1 MAPRGARGSAVS
13 AKEPE
18 VVARPDLE
26 AVLADE
32 KTKELIEEYEA
43 EAKTRTFTGWW
54 DHAVTVLAVA
64 TTLFALYYAAAG
76 AEIPLTG
83 FVLVPTFTML
93 GQTITTPQI
102 YVMLFLTAILV
113 LTFLLYPMHP
123 RFIKRVT
130 AVDLALVVASIAITA
145 YVFLNFE
152 TVIYRVN
159 SPNEWDF
166 TFGVIAIL
174 TVLEAGRRTIGWHLP
189 ALGLAAIAYAYFADF
204 MPGPFHGPPK
214 NLDDIVSNQYLGLD
228 GMLGTPLQV
237 AATFIILFTIYG
249 AILDYTGAGKFYV
262 DLAFALTGRRPTGA
276 ARTVTVASFL
286 LGTVSGSGVATT
298 VTLGSITY
306 PMLKKAGHD
315 RESSGAI
322 LSAGGI
328 GAVISPPVLGPAAFL
343 MAEILGISYLQ
354 VVIMAIMPTILY
366 YLGILLMIEV
376 DARRL
381 GAREIALD
389 APGFWA
395 LTARYWYQYTS
406 LFAIIAFL
414 IAGFSTITAVFWSII
429 VAIAVSYIR
438 RETALG
444 PAKLV
449 KALAA
454 GTKQVLPV
462 GATTAVAG
470 IAVGILLQTG
480 LGLKISSLILA
491 LGFGTLVATLV
502 VSGIV
507 LWVLG
512 LSLPI
517 TATYLVAV
525 PTVVPALITL
535 HVPPPAA
542 HMFVF
547 YYAVLSEVSPPVAL
561 SPFAAAAITGG
572 NPYKTMMLTWKYALP
587 CFLVPFMFTQPDGT
601 AILWTGV
608 SIPEA
613 VLASV
618 SAAVGITALVCGV
631 GGYLVRPTNL
641 VERGLLI
648 VGGVLLVAPGLLAD
662 VAGILLFAAAAL
674 SQFVRRYRATATA
687 AA

>member
-1 MAPRGARGSAVS
+1 MTGSP
-13 AKEPE
+13 EPE
-18 VVARPDLE
+18 VIARPDLD
-26 AVLADE
+26 AVLADD
-32 KTKELIEEYEA
+32 KTKELIEEYES

-54 DHAVTVLAVA
+54 DRLVTVLSVA

-76 AEIPLTG
+76 AEIPLTN
-83 FVLVPTFTML
+83 FVLVPSFRIL

-102 YVMLFLTAILV
+102 YVMLFLTAILI
-113 LTFLLYPMHP
+113 LTFVLYPMN
-123 RFIKRVT
+123 RRSIKHVT
-130 AVDLALVVASIAITA
+130 VVDLALIAASIAITA
-145 YVFLNFE
+145 YVFVGFDQ
-152 TVIYRVN
+152 VIYRVN
-159 SPNEWDF
+159 NPAPSDF
-166 TFGVIAIL
+166 VFGLVAIGL
-174 TVLEAGRRTIGWHLP
+174 VLEAGRRTIGWHLP

-204 MPGPFHGPPK
+204 MPGPFRGPPK
-214 NLDDIVSNQYLGLD
+214 DLDYIVSNQYLGLD

-262 DLAFALTGRRPTGA
+262 DLAFALTGKRPTGA

-298 VTLGSITY
+298 VTLGSIAY

-354 VVIMAIMPTILY
+354 VVIMAMMPTILY
-366 YLGILLMIEV
+366 YLGILLTIEI

-381 GAREIALD
+381 GARDIALD
-389 APGFWA
+389 APGFWE
-395 LTARYWYQYTS
+395 LTKRYWYQYTS
-406 LFAIIAFL
+406 LFAIIVFL

-438 RETALG
+438 RETS
-444 PAKLV
+444 LV
-449 KALAA
+449 PRRLVAALAA
-454 GTKQVLPV
+454 GTKQVV
-462 GATTAVAG
+462 SVAATTAVAG

-480 LGLKISSLILA
+480 LGLKISSLILE
-491 LGFGTLVATLV
+491 LGQHNLILTLV
-502 VSGIV
+502 VAGIV

-525 PTVVPALITL
+525 PTVVPALATL
-535 HVPPPAA
+535 NVPLPAA

-587 CFLVPFMFTQPDGT
+587 CFLVPFMFTQPDGL

-608 SIPEA
+608 GVPEA
-613 VLASV
+613 VVASV
-618 SAAVGITALVCGV
+618 SAAVGIVALVAGV
-631 GGYLVRPTNL
+631 GGYLLRPANL
-641 VERGLLI
+641 LERALLI
-648 VGGVLLVAPGLLAD
+648 VGGVLLVAPGTIAD
-662 VAGILLFAAAAL
+662 IAGLSLFAAATL
-674 SQFVRRYRATATA
+674 SQVVRARVASPAPA
-687 AA
+687 

>member
-1 MAPRGARGSAVS
+1 MT
-13 AKEPE
+13 EPE
-18 VVARPDLE
+18 VIARPDLE
-26 AVLADE
+26 AVLADD

-43 EAKTRTFTGWW
+43 EAKTRTFTGWP
-54 DHAVTVLAVA
+54 DKIITTLAVA
-64 TTLFALYYAAAG
+64 TTLFALYFAAAG
-76 AEIPLTG
+76 AEIPFTG
-83 FVLVPTFTML
+83 VVLVPSIRML

-102 YVMLFLTAILV
+102 YVMIFVTAILT
-113 LTFLLYPMHP
+113 LTFLIYPMHP
-123 RFIKRVT
+123 RFIKHVN
-130 AVDLALVVASIAITA
+130 VIDLAFVASSIAITA

-159 SPNEWDF
+159 NPNQWDF
-166 TFGVIAIL
+166 VFGVMAIV

-189 ALGLAAIAYAYFADF
+189 AIGIAAIAYAYFADF
-204 MPGPFHGPPK
+204 MPGPFRGPPK
-214 NLDDIVSNQYLGLD
+214 DLDYIVSNQYLGLD

-262 DLAFALTGRRPTGA
+262 DLAFALTGKRPTGA

-286 LGTVSGSGVATT
+286 LGTVSGSAVAPP
-298 VTLGSITY
+298 VTLGSIAY

-328 GAVISPPVLGPAAFL
+328 GAFISPPVLGPAAFL

-354 VVIMAIMPTILY
+354 VVVMAMMPTILY
-366 YLGILLMIEV
+366 YLGILLTIEI

-381 GAREIALD
+381 GARDIALD
-389 APGFWA
+389 APGFWE
-395 LTARYWYQYTS
+395 LTKRYWYQYTS

-414 IAGFSTITAVFWSII
+414 MAGFSTITAVFWSII

-438 RETALG
+438 KETSLV
-444 PAKLV
+444 PRKLV
-449 KALAA
+449 AALAA
-454 GTKQVLPV
+454 GTKQVV
-462 GATTAVAG
+462 SVAATTAVAG

-480 LGLKISSLILA
+480 LGLKISSLILE
-491 LGFGTLVATLV
+491 LGQHNLILTLV
-502 VSGIV
+502 VAGIV

-525 PTVVPALITL
+525 PTVVPALATL
-535 HVPPPAA
+535 NVPLPAA

-587 CFLVPFMFTQPDGT
+587 CFLVPFMFTQPDGL

-608 SIPEA
+608 GVPEA
-613 VLASV
+613 VVASV
-618 SAAVGITALVCGV
+618 SAAVGIVALVAGV
-631 GGYLVRPTNL
+631 GGYLLRPANL
-641 VERGLLI
+641 LQRVLLI
-648 VGGVLLVAPGLLAD
+648 VGGVLLVAPGVAADIAGLA
-662 VAGILLFAAAAL
+662 LFAVAAAWQL
-674 SQFVRRYRATATA
+674 LGRRRAATERVA
-687 AA
+687 V

>member
-1 MAPRGARGSAVS
+1 MSEGSL
-13 AKEPE
+13 EPE
-18 VVARPDLE
+18 VIARPDLE
-26 AVLADE
+26 AVLAED

-43 EAKTRTFTGWW
+43 EARTRTFTGWW
-54 DHAVTVLAVA
+54 DRLVTTLAVA
-64 TTLFALYYAAAG
+64 TTLFALYFAAAG
-76 AEIPLTG
+76 AEIPFTG
-83 FVLVPTFTML
+83 VVLVPSLRVL

-102 YVMLFLTAILV
+102 YVMIFLTAILV

-123 RFIKRVT
+123 RFIKRVN
-130 AVDLALVVASIAITA
+130 AIDLGFIGASIAITA

-159 SPNEWDF
+159 NPNEWDF
-166 TFGVIAIL
+166 TFGVIAIV

-189 ALGLAAIAYAYFADF
+189 AIGLAAIAYAYFADF
-204 MPGPFHGPPK
+204 MPGPFRGPPK
-214 NLDDIVSNQYLGLD
+214 DLDYIVSNQYLGLD

-262 DLAFALTGRRPTGA
+262 DLAFALTGRKPTGA

-298 VTLGSITY
+298 VTLGAIAY

-328 GAVISPPVLGPAAFL
+328 GAVISPPVLGPAAFI
-343 MAEILGISYLQ
+343 MAELLRISYLD
-354 VVIMAIMPTILY
+354 VVIMAMMPTVLF
-366 YLGILLMIEV
+366 YLGILLTIEI

-381 GAREIALD
+381 KAQPIVLD
-389 APGFWA
+389 APGFWW
-395 LTARYWYQYTS
+395 LTKRYWYQYTS

-414 IAGFSTITAVFWSII
+414 LLGFSTITAIFWSILLAI
-429 VAIAVSYIR
+429 VVPYIR
-438 RETALG
+438 KETSLT
-444 PAKLV
+444 PQKLV
-449 KALAA
+449 AALSA
-454 GTKQVLPV
+454 GTRQVLSV
-462 GATTAVAG
+462 AATTAVAG

-480 LGLKISSLILA
+480 LGLKISSLILT
-491 LGFGTLVATLV
+491 LGAGNLVLTLVIA
-502 VSGIV
+502 GIV

-535 HVPPPAA
+535 GVAPPAA

-587 CFLVPFMFTQPDGT
+587 CFLVPFMFTQPDGL
-601 AILWTGV
+601 AILWTG
-608 SIPEA
+608 STIPEA
-613 VLASV
+613 ILASV
-618 SAAVGITALVCGV
+618 SAAVGIIALVAGV
-631 GGYLVRPTNL
+631 GGFLLRSTNI
-641 VERGLLI
+641 VERIALI
-648 VGGVLLVAPGLLAD
+648 LGGVLLVAPGVLAD
-662 VAGILLFAAAAL
+662 VVGIGLFALAAAAQL
-674 SQFVRRYRATATA
+674 ARRARAPERVPA
-687 AA
+687 

>member
-1 MAPRGARGSAVS
+1 VTGSP
-13 AKEPE
+13 EPE
-18 VVARPDLE
+18 VIARPDLD
-26 AVLADE
+26 AVLADD
-32 KTKELIEEYEA
+32 KTKELIEEYES

-54 DHAVTVLAVA
+54 DRLVTVLSVA

-76 AEIPLTG
+76 AEIPLTN
-83 FVLVPTFTML
+83 FVLVPSFRIL

-102 YVMLFLTAILV
+102 YVMLFLTAILI
-113 LTFLLYPMHP
+113 LTFVLYPMN
-123 RFIKRVT
+123 RRSIKHVT
-130 AVDLALVVASIAITA
+130 VVDLALIAASIAITA
-145 YVFLNFE
+145 YVFVGFDQ
-152 TVIYRVN
+152 VIYRVN
-159 SPNEWDF
+159 NPAPSDF
-166 TFGVIAIL
+166 VFGLVAIGL
-174 TVLEAGRRTIGWHLP
+174 VLEAGRRTIGWHLP

-204 MPGPFHGPPK
+204 MPGPFRGPPK
-214 NLDDIVSNQYLGLD
+214 DLDYIVSNQYLGLD

-262 DLAFALTGRRPTGA
+262 DLAFALTGKRPTGA

-298 VTLGSITY
+298 VTLGSIAY

-354 VVIMAIMPTILY
+354 VVIMAMMPTILY
-366 YLGILLMIEV
+366 YLGILLTIEI

-381 GAREIALD
+381 GARDIALD
-389 APGFWA
+389 APGFWE
-395 LTARYWYQYTS
+395 LTKRYWYQYTS
-406 LFAIIAFL
+406 LFAIIVFL

-438 RETALG
+438 RETS
-444 PAKLV
+444 LV
-449 KALAA
+449 PRRLVAALAA
-454 GTKQVLPV
+454 GTKQVV
-462 GATTAVAG
+462 SVAATTAVAG

-480 LGLKISSLILA
+480 LGLKISSLILE
-491 LGFGTLVATLV
+491 LGQHNLILTLV
-502 VSGIV
+502 VAGIV

-525 PTVVPALITL
+525 PTVVPALATL
-535 HVPPPAA
+535 NVPLPAA

-587 CFLVPFMFTQPDGT
+587 CFLVPFMFTQPDGL

-608 SIPEA
+608 GVPEA
-613 VLASV
+613 VVASV
-618 SAAVGITALVCGV
+618 SAAVGIVALVAGV
-631 GGYLVRPTNL
+631 GGYLLRPANL
-641 VERGLLI
+641 LERALLI
-648 VGGVLLVAPGLLAD
+648 VGGVLLVAPGTIAD
-662 VAGILLFAAAAL
+662 IAGLSLFAAATL
-674 SQFVRRYRATATA
+674 SQVVRARVASPAPA
-687 AA
+687 

>member
-1 MAPRGARGSAVS
+1 MTGPTI
-13 AKEPE
+13 EPE
-18 VVARPDLE
+18 VIARPDLE
-26 AVLADE
+26 AVLADD

-43 EAKTRTFTGWW
+43 EARTRTFTGFW
-54 DHAVTVLAVA
+54 DRLVTGLAVA

-76 AEIPLTG
+76 AEIPFTG
-83 FVLVPTFTML
+83 VVLVPSFRIL

-102 YVMLFLTAILV
+102 YEMIFLTAILV

-123 RFIKRVT
+123 RFIKHVNV
-130 AVDLALVVASIAITA
+130 VDLALVGASIAITG
-145 YVFLNFE
+145 YIFRNFD

-159 SPNEWDF
+159 NPNALHS
-166 TFGVIAIL
+166 TFGVIAIG

-189 ALGLAAIAYAYFADF
+189 VLGLIAIAYAYFADF
-204 MPGPFHGPPK
+204 MPGPFRGPPK
-214 NLDDIVSNQYLGLD
+214 NLDDIVANQYLGTE
-228 GMLGTPLQV
+228 GMLGQPLLV

-262 DLAFALTGRRPTGA
+262 DLAFALTGRKPTGA

-298 VTLGSITY
+298 VTLGAIAY

-328 GAVISPPVLGPAAFL
+328 GAVISPPVLGPAAFI
-343 MAEILGISYLQ
+343 MAELLRISYLD
-354 VVIMAIMPTILY
+354 VVIMAMMPTILF
-366 YLGILLMIEV
+366 YLGILLTIEI

-381 GAREIALD
+381 KAQPIVLD
-389 APGFWA
+389 APGFWW
-395 LTARYWYQYTS
+395 LTKRYWYQYTS

-414 IAGFSTITAVFWSII
+414 LLGFSTITAIFWSILLAI
-429 VAIAVSYIR
+429 VVPYIR
-438 RETALG
+438 KETSLT
-444 PAKLV
+444 PRKLV
-449 KALAA
+449 AALSA
-454 GTKQVLPV
+454 GTRQVLSV
-462 GATTAVAG
+462 AATTAVAG

-480 LGLKISSLILA
+480 LGLKISSLILT
-491 LGFGTLVATLV
+491 LGAGNLVLTLV
-502 VSGIV
+502 VAGIV

-525 PTVVPALITL
+525 PTVIPALVTL
-535 HVPPPAA
+535 GVPPPAA

-587 CFLVPFMFTQPDGT
+587 CFLVPFMFTQPDGLALLWRDT
-601 AILWTGV
+601 TVPDAIV
-608 SIPEA
+608 
-613 VLASV
+613 ASV
-618 SAAVGITALVCGV
+618 SAIIGIIAVIAGV
-631 GGYLVRPTNL
+631 GGYLLRPTTLPERALL
-641 VERGLLI
+641 VGAGLL
-648 VGGVLLVAPGLLAD
+648 LLLPGTLQDALGLAGFAVAFGLQ
-662 VAGILLFAAAAL
+662 FARRARERLGAAP
-674 SQFVRRYRATATA
+674 V
-687 AA
+687 